1 MKDHCSSI
9 PFWLAAAAAAV
20 TVLCGSVAAGRLIGE
35 HVLATRRAPAAAPL
49 RLDGLT
55 PPEVIG
61 GRPLAAAIPGDPVS
75 RWNAEASAPSSP

>member
-1 MKDHCSSI
+1 MRFHHSPI

-35 HVLATRRAPAAAPL
+35 HVLAARKPAPAAPL
-49 RLDGLT
+49 RLDALT

-61 GRPLAAAIPGDPVS
+61 GRPLAAAVPGDPVS
-75 RWNAEASAPSSP
+75 RWMVSTQPAP